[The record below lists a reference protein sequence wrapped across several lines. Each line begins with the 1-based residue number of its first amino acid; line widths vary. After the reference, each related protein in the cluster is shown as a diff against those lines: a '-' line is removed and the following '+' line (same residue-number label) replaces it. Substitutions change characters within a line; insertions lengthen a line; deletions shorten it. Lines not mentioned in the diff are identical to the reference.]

1 MSRSFLRL
9 STVRS
14 RTGLSR
20 STLYR
25 RISEGRFP
33 SPIQLGGRA
42 VGWLD
47 SDIDAWIEAQMRARQ
62 ASRRA

>member
-9 STVRS
+9 STVKS

-25 RISEGRFP
+25 RITEGSFP

-47 SDIDAWIEAQMRARQ
+47 SDVDAWIDAQMRARE
-62 ASRRA
+62 AMRRN